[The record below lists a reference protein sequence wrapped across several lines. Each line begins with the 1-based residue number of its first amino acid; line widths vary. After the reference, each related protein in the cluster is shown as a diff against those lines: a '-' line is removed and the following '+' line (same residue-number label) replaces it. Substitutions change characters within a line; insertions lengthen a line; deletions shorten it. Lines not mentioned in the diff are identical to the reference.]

1 MDTVFGLM
9 PNVQEKIPKGWLA
22 YSKHGD
28 PLLGTPFICSKCPL
42 KKSLCRKINCE
53 TDWFTPHDLKCCIQ
67 NLGLRLRL
75 VIDLTA
81 TDRYYD
87 PGEFLTNGI
96 DVVKIPFN
104 FYNSNNGKEGLPAAN
119 VMEKFYETVDNF
131 IHRNRDP
138 NSVICVH
145 CTHGV
150 NRTGYF
156 ICKYLIER
164 KGWKPKKALEEFITT
179 RGHEISKEA
188 FVEDILKTTAS
199 SKSSMSLVM
208 ITGYPCSGKTMLARA
223 LKNALSEAEG
233 NNKQVL
239 HISDDDFPRFHRS
252 IYEKP
257 YEEGQLRSF
266 LKSEVVKNLKADTI
280 VIMDSLNYLKSF
292 RYELYCAAKAA
303 QVSYF
308 LIRCG
313 NNGWRSSFFNMIRP
327 QEMRYKLTTVHDLV
341 KRYELP
347 EDRNKWDQIQY
358 TFCLMEELV
367 PECAKKLY
375 PLILQGKKLT
385 SNRSTEAQPLA
396 SAQFLS
402 ELDRLTSAINTAIQE
417 RLSEN
422 PIGEGDQEEEAL
434 LTVEGV
440 DEPIKLKHVF
450 TAQFLADVK
459 RQFFAYVRMHPV
471 EDMKVVANMY
481 VHFINNTSP
490 ADYKLFHEG
499 NLKKKMYFSNQ
510 IDHFS
515 FFFQWKSVDT
525 KLYYVLSMLVYFPFE
540 EGHHHECA
548 DCVNGAIKKKQFSFF
563 GTSQKLS
570 RMMMNQRFVLYKP
583 SKRMSIKKV
592 IRGEVKEIYNKADQ
606 SPEAASSC
614 LPAFQL
620 QRLQKR
626 AHHLPSIMLICFWFF
641 YFFNFIHCQLPIPNP
656 FLQHSLGIQSFSTSG
671 FENLYPYGV
680 GTKDERLYDKEEQTG
695 RQIDLFS
702 FFPYYGARYN
712 YTMLSIHG
720 YIAFGN
726 LVEEGMDFS
735 FGSDI
740 ENWPEKAD
748 PALIAVYTCRQRS
761 SKLQRNFT
769 GVFYRVVFRKSMMS
783 LLADVSNPFLNNRNL
798 PRYIDGDGDDF
809 LDMIQEDLRKGMVG
823 ANSFHAD
830 MALVVTWQNVTFYQA
845 SSQDEDAG
853 KASKATYQAVL
864 ATDRAGQLSYAILNY
879 HTLGYA
885 GSDINGASRRGR
897 CKACAEFNGGNK
909 TGSVLVD
916 PVYSKMPMQLAM
928 MSSVP
933 HQARGRYL
941 FRVDDIVRKGG
952 CSNLTVGTYRLTI
965 YPDIVNSMGD
975 STVLVNGPCM
985 TSSDSPILY
994 VAENKP
1000 AHCTVKNAAIAECKM
1015 VRYFQWGVKYVYFSV
1030 RNIKTYIGSIYY
1042 VPSGLDP
1049 YALDLGQIHLWY
1061 MKDPPL
1067 QRRIR
1072 WYASNF
1078 TDNQLQ
1084 RIASLQLSVWGYKER
1099 RDDREM
1105 KFIPTLNRLSEFIT
1119 VSNTLDPRDE
1129 IGSYTLTKSTMKWLQ
1144 SIRYELLTY
1153 RFGFLKLS
1161 VRDDTQP
1168 YSEGTSIWSHP
1179 IPLIWFYDDEVNLEA
1194 IASQSCLEWFAED
1207 GQQWNFIRDTETNSS
1222 CPCRYEQALIDIGRF
1237 MPHPRCSQRFRNL
1250 NCDVYIGAKECF
1262 LSTNNVEGSYV
1273 THYGQVCCYDRDG
1286 YLMHTSYQTVV
1297 QVPDYPYNPGFPQRA
1312 YEFGTYPFT
1321 KQFELPTLSHYYHDI
1336 LPYFSCCKWS
1346 VEHCQFFYW
1355 RRPSSSCLEY
1365 QAPGIASI
1373 MGAGHVVTFDRFNYT
1388 FNQPGI
1394 YMFLHKP
1401 KQHASHHHWAVSPE
1415 VQIQI
1420 RLERYPDRSVDFG
1433 HRDTYQG
1440 RLVKPLDVAVVTG
1453 VAVQEG
1459 NAMESDRVLILLRK
1473 DTRRY
1478 KYRTHILVNDELR
1491 YFDTIKTQRFRG
1503 VTVYVNDWKEGQ
1515 SEVYVVLEHSR
1526 IGVRIRESYA
1536 MEITRQ
1542 LAFEESMGLLDVF
1555 LSIPPEFRLVQ
1566 DPLDNKAKFSDA
1578 VAGLAG
1584 TFSGTD
1590 KDDFLRPDRRTYQAP
1605 GDDEIAYEFANSWK
1619 VNNEQFADLF
1629 TLVTS
1634 DHRDWP
1640 EAELIGPV
1648 FPASQYYDNEAHS
1661 PQFTLEFNRRFESC
1675 DSPYFFKPDCPSFEA
1690 MQNIKAS
1697 CLQMYQCNY
1706 DSFELKQMIIGLQ
1719 TKQEYVH
1726 QLELHNSCGAVNVEY
1741 PDYLIINPATGKL
1754 YLEGDQVQFECY
1766 PTHWL
1771 KGTGEYTCKDGRW
1784 NQGWQPWCRSKQLET
1799 TLKILTI
1806 IFGIL
1811 LIIAVIGA
1819 IFFCCWL
1826 VKVGDRKRVR
1836 NVYRSG
1842 EPLSTKKLPSE
1853 RTIVFPPGP
1862 PGHPMDY
1869 APSTEV
1875 NNLRPVNNAQHRQQ
1889 GMNFFPATGDGST
1902 PSSRNSA
1909 TPTIGLKTLV

>member
-1 MDTVFGLM
+1 
-9 PNVQEKIPKGWLA
+9 
-22 YSKHGD
+22 
-28 PLLGTPFICSKCPL
+28 
-42 KKSLCRKINCE
+42 
-53 TDWFTPHDLKCCIQ
+53 
-67 NLGLRLRL
+67 
-75 VIDLTA
+75 
-81 TDRYYD
+81 
-87 PGEFLTNGI
+87 
-96 DVVKIPFN
+96 
-104 FYNSNNGKEGLPAAN
+104 
-119 VMEKFYETVDNF
+119 
-131 IHRNRDP
+131 
-138 NSVICVH
+138 
-145 CTHGV
+145 
-150 NRTGYF
+150 
-156 ICKYLIER
+156 
-164 KGWKPKKALEEFITT
+164 
-179 RGHEISKEA
+179 
-188 FVEDILKTTAS
+188 
-199 SKSSMSLVM
+199 MSLVM

-223 LKNALSEAEG
+223 LKNALTEAEG

-313 NNGWRSSFFNMIRP
+313 NKGWRSSFFNMIRP

-347 EDRNKWDQIQY
+347 EERNKWDQIQY

-396 SAQFLS
+396 SAEFLS

-422 PIGEGDQEEEAL
+422 PIGQKGDQEEEAL
-434 LTVEGV
+434 LTVEDV
-440 DEPIKLKHVF
+440 DEPIKLKHGF

-471 EDMKVVANMY
+471 EDAKVLAN
-481 VHFINNTSP
+481 I
-490 ADYKLFHEG
+490 L
-499 NLKKKMYFSNQ
+499 
-510 IDHFS
+510 
-515 FFFQWKSVDT
+515 
-525 KLYYVLSMLVYFPFE
+525 MLNI
-540 EGHHHECA
+540 
-548 DCVNGAIKKKQFSFF
+548 DCVVGVDGESAFCFVPAKQAYVDQESD
-563 GTSQKLS
+563 
-570 RMMMNQRFVLYKP
+570 
-583 SKRMSIKKV
+583 KR
-592 IRGEVKEIYNKADQ
+592 RG
-606 SPEAASSC
+606 
-614 LPAFQL
+614 
-620 QRLQKR
+620 
-626 AHHLPSIMLICFWFF
+626 
-641 YFFNFIHCQLPIPNP
+641 
-656 FLQHSLGIQSFSTSG
+656 G
-671 FENLYPYGV
+671 FENLYPYGA

-783 LLADVSNPFLNNRNL
+783 LLADVSNPFLNDRNL

-809 LDMIQEDLRKGMVG
+809 LDVIQEDLRKGMVG

-845 SSQDEDAG
+845 SSQDEDSG
-853 KASKATYQAVL
+853 KASVL
-864 ATDRAGQLSYAILNY
+864 LSSTDRAGQLSYAILNY

-1119 VSNTLDPRDE
+1119 VSNNLDPRDE
-1129 IGSYTLTKSTMKWLQ
+1129 IGSYTLTKSTMKWLE

-1179 IPLIWFYDDEVNLEA
+1179 IPLIWFYDDEVNLET

-1365 QAPGIASI
+1365 QPPGIASI

-1401 KQHASHHHWAVSPE
+1401 KQHASHHHWTVSPE

-1473 DTRRY
+1473 DTRRF

-1555 LSIPPEFRLVQ
+1555 LSIPPELRLVQ
-1566 DPLDNKAKFSDA
+1566 DPLDNKAKYSDA

-1584 TFSGTD
+1584 TFSGTH

-1675 DSPYFFKPDCPSFEA
+1675 DSAYFFKPDCPSFEV

-1726 QLELHNSCGAVNVEY
+1726 QLELRKAGMQHYNSCGAINVEY

-1826 VKVGDRKRVR
+1826 VKVGDRKRAR

-1842 EPLSTKKLPSE
+1842 EPLSTKKLSSE

-1862 PGHPMDY
+1862 GHPMDY
-1869 APSTEV
+1869 APPGQI

>member
-42 KKSLCRKINCE
+42 KKSLCKKINCE
-53 TDWFTPHDLKCCIQ
+53 TDWFTPHDLKCCIRD
-67 NLGLRLRL
+67 LGLSLRL

-87 PGEFLTNGI
+87 PSEFLTNGI

-104 FYNSNNGKEGLPAAN
+104 FYNSNNGKEGLPAAS

-223 LKNALSEAEG
+223 LKNALSEAED

-367 PECAKKLY
+367 PECVKKLY

-417 RLSEN
+417 RWSEN

-471 EDMKVVANMY
+471 EDMKVVAN
-481 VHFINNTSP
+481 I
-490 ADYKLFHEG
+490 
-499 NLKKKMYFSNQ
+499 
-510 IDHFS
+510 
-515 FFFQWKSVDT
+515 FFFRWKSVDT

-548 DCVNGAIKKKQFSFF
+548 DCVNGAKWGIFENNELI
-563 GTSQKLS
+563 KLS
-570 RMMMNQRFVLYKP
+570 QMMMNQRFVLYKP

-592 IRGEVKEIYNKADQ
+592 IRGEVVSKMGVIFIAQRVSELYLQAVGFKETYNKADQ

-671 FENLYPYGV
+671 YENLYPYGV

-853 KASKATYQAVL
+853 KA
-864 ATDRAGQLSYAILNY
+864 N
-879 HTLGYA
+879 
-885 GSDINGASRRGR
+885 
-897 CKACAEFNGGNK
+897 
-909 TGSVLVD
+909 
-916 PVYSKMPMQLAM
+916 
-928 MSSVP
+928 
-933 HQARGRYL
+933 
-941 FRVDDIVRKGG
+941 
-952 CSNLTVGTYRLTI
+952 RLTI

-1015 VRYFQWGVKYVYFSV
+1015 VRYFQW
-1030 RNIKTYIGSIYY
+1030 

-1129 IGSYTLTKSTMKWLQ
+1129 IGSYTLTKSTMKWLE

-1869 APSTEV
+1869 APPTQV

>member
-1 MDTVFGLM
+1 MS
-9 PNVQEKIPKGWLA
+9 NVQEKIPKGWLA
-22 YSKHGD
+22 YSKHGE

-42 KKSLCRKINCE
+42 KKTLCKKINCAAN
-53 TDWFTPHDLKCCIQ
+53 WFTPNDLKCSIQ
-67 NLGLRLRL
+67 SLGLRLRL
-75 VIDLTA
+75 VISLTA

-87 PGEFLTNGI
+87 PSEFLKNGI
-96 DVVKIPFN
+96 DVVRIPFN
-104 FYNSNNGKEGLPAAN
+104 FYNSNNGKEGLPPAD
-119 VMEKFYETVDNF
+119 VMEKFYEAVDNF
-131 IHRNRDP
+131 TRRNRDP

-156 ICKYLIER
+156 ICKLTCFTE
-164 KGWKPKKALEEFITT
+164 
-179 RGHEISKEA
+179 
-188 FVEDILKTTAS
+188 
-199 SKSSMSLVM
+199 SSMSLVV
-208 ITGYPCSGKTMLARA
+208 ITGYPCSGKTMLARV
-223 LKNALSEAEG
+223 LKNALSAAEG

-239 HISDDDFPRFHRS
+239 HISDDDFPSFHRS

-280 VIMDSLNYLKSF
+280 VIIDSLNYLKSF

-341 KRYELP
+341 NRYELP

-367 PECAKKLY
+367 SECVDKVC

-402 ELDRLTSAINTAIQE
+402 ELDLLTSAINTAIQE

-422 PIGEGDQEEEAL
+422 PIGEGDQDEKAL
-434 LTVEGV
+434 FTVEGV
-440 DEPIKLKHVF
+440 DEAIKLKHFF

-459 RQFFAYVRMHPV
+459 RQFFAYVRMHPI
-471 EDMKVVANMY
+471 EDVKVLANMTTND
-481 VHFINNTSP
+481 FRKEIE
-490 ADYKLFHEG
+490 KI
-499 NLKKKMYFSNQ
+499 YFSNQ
-510 IDHFS
+510 IDRFS
-515 FFFQWKSVDT
+515 FFFRWKIVDT
-525 KLYYVLSMLVYFPFE
+525 NKVALRLISLLVYFPFE

-548 DCVNGAIKKKQFSFF
+548 DCNWKYLKIMNELLYYCNLLLVLNFKMEKEKQFSSF

-570 RMMMNQRFVLYKP
+570 QMMLP
-583 SKRMSIKKV
+583 
-592 IRGEVKEIYNKADQ
+592 KETYNKADQ
-606 SPEAASSC
+606 SPEAASSLLAC
-614 LPAFQL
+614 FSASKTTETCAQ
-620 QRLQKR
+620 
-626 AHHLPSIMLICFWFF
+626 HLPSIMLICFWFF
-641 YFFNFIHCQLPIPNP
+641 YLFNFIHCQLPIPNP
-656 FLQHSLGIQSFSTSG
+656 FSQHTIQSFTTSG
-671 FENLYPYGV
+671 FENLYPYGT

-798 PRYIDGDGDDF
+798 PRYVDGDGDDF
-809 LDMIQEDLRKGMVG
+809 LDMIQEDLKKGMVG

-853 KASKATYQAVL
+853 KAT
-864 ATDRAGQLSYAILNY
+864 TDRAGQLSYAILNY

-1030 RNIKTYIGSIYY
+1030 RNIKSYIGSIYY

-1119 VSNTLDPRDE
+1119 VSNNLDPREE
-1129 IGSYTLTKSTMKWLQ
+1129 IGSYTLTKSTMKWLE

-1168 YSEGTSIWSHP
+1168 YSEGTSVWSHP
-1179 IPLIWFYDDEVNLEA
+1179 IPLIWFYDDEVNLES
-1194 IASQSCLEWFAED
+1194 IASQFCLEWFAED

-1365 QAPGIASI
+1365 QPPGIASI

-1401 KQHASHHHWAVSPE
+1401 KQHAGGHHHRAVSPE

-1453 VAVQEG
+1453 VALQEG
-1459 NAMESDRVLILLRK
+1459 SAMESDRVLILLRK

-1555 LSIPPEFRLVQ
+1555 LSIPPEFRLMQ
-1566 DPLDNKAKFSDA
+1566 DPLDNKAKFADA

-1648 FPASQYYDNEAHS
+1648 FPASQYYDSEAHS
-1661 PQFTLEFNRRFESC
+1661 PQFTWEFNKRFESC
-1675 DSPYFFKPDCPSFEA
+1675 DSAYFFKPDCPSFEA
-1690 MQNIKAS
+1690 MQNIKAG

-1726 QLELHNSCGAVNVEY
+1726 QIELRKAGMQYYNSCGAINVEY

-1862 PGHPMDY
+1862 GHPMDY
-1869 APSTEV
+1869 APPAQV
-1875 NNLRPVNNAQHRQQ
+1875 NSLRPVNNAVQHRQQ
-1889 GMNFFPATGDGST
+1889 GMNFFPSTGDGST

>member
-42 KKSLCRKINCE
+42 KKSLCKKINCE
-53 TDWFTPHDLKCCIQ
+53 TDWFTPHDLKCCIRD
-67 NLGLRLRL
+67 LGLSLRL

-87 PGEFLTNGI
+87 PSEFLTNGI

-104 FYNSNNGKEGLPAAN
+104 FYNSNNGKEGLPAAS

-223 LKNALSEAEG
+223 LKNALSEAED

-367 PECAKKLY
+367 PECVKKLY

-417 RLSEN
+417 RWSEN

-471 EDMKVVANMY
+471 EDMKVVAN
-481 VHFINNTSP
+481 I
-490 ADYKLFHEG
+490 
-499 NLKKKMYFSNQ
+499 
-510 IDHFS
+510 
-515 FFFQWKSVDT
+515 FFFRWKSVDT

-548 DCVNGAIKKKQFSFF
+548 DCVNGAKWGIFENNELI
-563 GTSQKLS
+563 KLS
-570 RMMMNQRFVLYKP
+570 QMMMNQRFVLYKP

-592 IRGEVKEIYNKADQ
+592 IRGEVVSKMGVIFIAQRVSELYLQAVGFKETYNKADQ

-671 FENLYPYGV
+671 YENLYPYGV

-830 MALVVTWQNVTFYQA
+830 MALVVTWQN
-845 SSQDEDAG
+845 
-853 KASKATYQAVL
+853 KATYQA
-864 ATDRAGQLSYAILNY
+864 
-879 HTLGYA
+879 
-885 GSDINGASRRGR
+885 
-897 CKACAEFNGGNK
+897 AEFNGGNK

-1129 IGSYTLTKSTMKWLQ
+1129 IGSYTLTKSTMKWLE

-1784 NQGWQPWCRSKQLET
+1784 NQGWQPWCRCERVEKLNCKCENIIYIYTFLFSAKQLET

-1869 APSTEV
+1869 APPTQV

>member
-42 KKSLCRKINCE
+42 KKSLCKKINCE
-53 TDWFTPHDLKCCIQ
+53 TDWFTPHDLKCCIRD
-67 NLGLRLRL
+67 LGLSLRL

-87 PGEFLTNGI
+87 PSEFLTNGI

-104 FYNSNNGKEGLPAAN
+104 FYNSNNGKEGLPAAS

-223 LKNALSEAEG
+223 LKNALSEAED

-367 PECAKKLY
+367 PECVKKLY

-417 RLSEN
+417 RWSEN

-471 EDMKVVANMY
+471 EDMKVVAN
-481 VHFINNTSP
+481 I
-490 ADYKLFHEG
+490 
-499 NLKKKMYFSNQ
+499 
-510 IDHFS
+510 
-515 FFFQWKSVDT
+515 FFFRWKSVDT

-548 DCVNGAIKKKQFSFF
+548 DCVNGAKWGIFENNELI
-563 GTSQKLS
+563 KLS
-570 RMMMNQRFVLYKP
+570 QMMMNQRFVLYKP

-592 IRGEVKEIYNKADQ
+592 IRGEVVSKMGVIFIAQRVSELYLQAVGFKETYNKADQ

-671 FENLYPYGV
+671 YENLYPYGV

-1129 IGSYTLTKSTMKWLQ
+1129 IGSYTLTKSTMKWLE

-1869 APSTEV
+1869 APPTQV

>member
-42 KKSLCRKINCE
+42 KKSLCKKINCE
-53 TDWFTPHDLKCCIQ
+53 TDWFTPHDLKCCIRD
-67 NLGLRLRL
+67 LGLSLRL

-87 PGEFLTNGI
+87 PSEFLTNGI

-104 FYNSNNGKEGLPAAN
+104 FYNSNNGKEGLPAAS

-223 LKNALSEAEG
+223 LKNALSEAED

-367 PECAKKLY
+367 PECVKKLY

-417 RLSEN
+417 RWSEN

-471 EDMKVVANMY
+471 EDMKVVAN
-481 VHFINNTSP
+481 I
-490 ADYKLFHEG
+490 
-499 NLKKKMYFSNQ
+499 
-510 IDHFS
+510 
-515 FFFQWKSVDT
+515 FFFRWKSVDT

-548 DCVNGAIKKKQFSFF
+548 DCVNGAKWGIFENNELI
-563 GTSQKLS
+563 KLS
-570 RMMMNQRFVLYKP
+570 QMMMNQRFVLYKP

-592 IRGEVKEIYNKADQ
+592 IRGEVVSKMGVIFIAQRVSELYLQAVGFKETYNKADQ

-671 FENLYPYGV
+671 YENLYPYGV

-830 MALVVTWQNVTFYQA
+830 MALVVTWQN
-845 SSQDEDAG
+845 
-853 KASKATYQAVL
+853 KATYQA
-864 ATDRAGQLSYAILNY
+864 
-879 HTLGYA
+879 
-885 GSDINGASRRGR
+885 
-897 CKACAEFNGGNK
+897 AEFNGGNK

-1129 IGSYTLTKSTMKWLQ
+1129 IGSYTLTKSTMKWLE

-1869 APSTEV
+1869 APPTQV

>member
-1 MDTVFGLM
+1 LM
-9 PNVQEKIPKGWLA
+9 L
-22 YSKHGD
+22 
-28 PLLGTPFICSKCPL
+28 
-42 KKSLCRKINCE
+42 
-53 TDWFTPHDLKCCIQ
+53 
-67 NLGLRLRL
+67 
-75 VIDLTA
+75 
-81 TDRYYD
+81 
-87 PGEFLTNGI
+87 
-96 DVVKIPFN
+96 
-104 FYNSNNGKEGLPAAN
+104 
-119 VMEKFYETVDNF
+119 
-131 IHRNRDP
+131 
-138 NSVICVH
+138 
-145 CTHGV
+145 
-150 NRTGYF
+150 
-156 ICKYLIER
+156 
-164 KGWKPKKALEEFITT
+164 
-179 RGHEISKEA
+179 
-188 FVEDILKTTAS
+188 
-199 SKSSMSLVM
+199 
-208 ITGYPCSGKTMLARA
+208 
-223 LKNALSEAEG
+223 
-233 NNKQVL
+233 
-239 HISDDDFPRFHRS
+239 
-252 IYEKP
+252 
-257 YEEGQLRSF
+257 
-266 LKSEVVKNLKADTI
+266 NLKVEKETI
-280 VIMDSLNYLKSF
+280 
-292 RYELYCAAKAA
+292 
-303 QVSYF
+303 
-308 LIRCG
+308 
-313 NNGWRSSFFNMIRP
+313 
-327 QEMRYKLTTVHDLV
+327 
-341 KRYELP
+341 
-347 EDRNKWDQIQY
+347 
-358 TFCLMEELV
+358 
-367 PECAKKLY
+367 
-375 PLILQGKKLT
+375 
-385 SNRSTEAQPLA
+385 
-396 SAQFLS
+396 
-402 ELDRLTSAINTAIQE
+402 
-417 RLSEN
+417 
-422 PIGEGDQEEEAL
+422 
-434 LTVEGV
+434 
-440 DEPIKLKHVF
+440 
-450 TAQFLADVK
+450 
-459 RQFFAYVRMHPV
+459 
-471 EDMKVVANMY
+471 
-481 VHFINNTSP
+481 
-490 ADYKLFHEG
+490 
-499 NLKKKMYFSNQ
+499 
-510 IDHFS
+510 
-515 FFFQWKSVDT
+515 FFF
-525 KLYYVLSMLVYFPFE
+525 
-540 EGHHHECA
+540 C
-548 DCVNGAIKKKQFSFF
+548 FF
-563 GTSQKLS
+563 GTSPKLS
-570 RMMMNQRFVLYKP
+570 QIMP

-592 IRGEVKEIYNKADQ
+592 IRGEVKETYNKADH

-626 AHHLPSIMLICFWFF
+626 AHHLPSIMLICLWFF

-656 FLQHSLGIQSFSTSG
+656 FSQHSLGIQSFSTSG
-671 FENLYPYGV
+671 FENLYPYGA

-783 LLADVSNPFLNNRNL
+783 LLADVSNPFLNDRNL

-809 LDMIQEDLRKGMVG
+809 LDVIQEDLRKGMVG

-845 SSQDEDAG
+845 SSQDEDSG

-1119 VSNTLDPRDE
+1119 VSNNLDPRDE
-1129 IGSYTLTKSTMKWLQ
+1129 IGSYTLTKSTMKWLE

-1179 IPLIWFYDDEVNLEA
+1179 IPLIWFYDDEVNLET

-1365 QAPGIASI
+1365 QPPGIASI

-1401 KQHASHHHWAVSPE
+1401 KQQASHHHWTVSPE

-1473 DTRRY
+1473 DTRRF

-1555 LSIPPEFRLVQ
+1555 LSIPPELRLVQ
-1566 DPLDNKAKFSDA
+1566 DPLDNKAKYSDA

-1584 TFSGTD
+1584 TFSGTH

-1675 DSPYFFKPDCPSFEA
+1675 DSAYFFKPDCPSFEV

-1726 QLELHNSCGAVNVEY
+1726 QLELRKAGMQHYNSCGAINVEY

-1826 VKVGDRKRVR
+1826 VKVGDRKRAR

-1842 EPLSTKKLPSE
+1842 EPLSTKKLSSE

-1862 PGHPMDY
+1862 GHPMDY
-1869 APSTEV
+1869 APPGQI

>member
-1 MDTVFGLM
+1 L
-9 PNVQEKIPKGWLA
+9 
-22 YSKHGD
+22 H
-28 PLLGTPFICSKCPL
+28 
-42 KKSLCRKINCE
+42 
-53 TDWFTPHDLKCCIQ
+53 
-67 NLGLRLRL
+67 
-75 VIDLTA
+75 
-81 TDRYYD
+81 
-87 PGEFLTNGI
+87 
-96 DVVKIPFN
+96 
-104 FYNSNNGKEGLPAAN
+104 
-119 VMEKFYETVDNF
+119 
-131 IHRNRDP
+131 
-138 NSVICVH
+138 
-145 CTHGV
+145 
-150 NRTGYF
+150 
-156 ICKYLIER
+156 
-164 KGWKPKKALEEFITT
+164 
-179 RGHEISKEA
+179 
-188 FVEDILKTTAS
+188 
-199 SKSSMSLVM
+199 
-208 ITGYPCSGKTMLARA
+208 
-223 LKNALSEAEG
+223 
-233 NNKQVL
+233 VL
-239 HISDDDFPRFHRS
+239 F
-252 IYEKP
+252 
-257 YEEGQLRSF
+257 
-266 LKSEVVKNLKADTI
+266 
-280 VIMDSLNYLKSF
+280 
-292 RYELYCAAKAA
+292 
-303 QVSYF
+303 
-308 LIRCG
+308 
-313 NNGWRSSFFNMIRP
+313 
-327 QEMRYKLTTVHDLV
+327 
-341 KRYELP
+341 
-347 EDRNKWDQIQY
+347 
-358 TFCLMEELV
+358 
-367 PECAKKLY
+367 
-375 PLILQGKKLT
+375 
-385 SNRSTEAQPLA
+385 
-396 SAQFLS
+396 
-402 ELDRLTSAINTAIQE
+402 
-417 RLSEN
+417 
-422 PIGEGDQEEEAL
+422 
-434 LTVEGV
+434 
-440 DEPIKLKHVF
+440 
-450 TAQFLADVK
+450 
-459 RQFFAYVRMHPV
+459 
-471 EDMKVVANMY
+471 
-481 VHFINNTSP
+481 
-490 ADYKLFHEG
+490 
-499 NLKKKMYFSNQ
+499 
-510 IDHFS
+510 
-515 FFFQWKSVDT
+515 
-525 KLYYVLSMLVYFPFE
+525 
-540 EGHHHECA
+540 
-548 DCVNGAIKKKQFSFF
+548 
-563 GTSQKLS
+563 
-570 RMMMNQRFVLYKP
+570 
-583 SKRMSIKKV
+583 
-592 IRGEVKEIYNKADQ
+592 
-606 SPEAASSC
+606 
-614 LPAFQL
+614 
-620 QRLQKR
+620 
-626 AHHLPSIMLICFWFF
+626 
-641 YFFNFIHCQLPIPNP
+641 
-656 FLQHSLGIQSFSTSG
+656 
-671 FENLYPYGV
+671 
-680 GTKDERLYDKEEQTG
+680 
-695 RQIDLFS
+695 
-702 FFPYYGARYN
+702 
-712 YTMLSIHG
+712 
-720 YIAFGN
+720 
-726 LVEEGMDFS
+726 
-735 FGSDI
+735 
-740 ENWPEKAD
+740 
-748 PALIAVYTCRQRS
+748 
-761 SKLQRNFT
+761 
-769 GVFYRVVFRKSMMS
+769 
-783 LLADVSNPFLNNRNL
+783 
-798 PRYIDGDGDDF
+798 DF
-809 LDMIQEDLRKGMVG
+809 L
-823 ANSFHAD
+823 
-830 MALVVTWQNVTFYQA
+830 
-845 SSQDEDAG
+845 
-853 KASKATYQAVL
+853 
-864 ATDRAGQLSYAILNY
+864 
-879 HTLGYA
+879 
-885 GSDINGASRRGR
+885 
-897 CKACAEFNGGNK
+897 
-909 TGSVLVD
+909 
-916 PVYSKMPMQLAM
+916 
-928 MSSVP
+928 
-933 HQARGRYL
+933 
-941 FRVDDIVRKGG
+941 
-952 CSNLTVGTYRLTI
+952 
-965 YPDIVNSMGD
+965 
-975 STVLVNGPCM
+975 
-985 TSSDSPILY
+985 
-994 VAENKP
+994 
-1000 AHCTVKNAAIAECKM
+1000 
-1015 VRYFQWGVKYVYFSV
+1015 
-1030 RNIKTYIGSIYY
+1030 

-1119 VSNTLDPRDE
+1119 VSNNLDPREE
-1129 IGSYTLTKSTMKWLQ
+1129 IGSYTLTKSTMKWLE

-1168 YSEGTSIWSHP
+1168 YSEGTSVWSHP
-1179 IPLIWFYDDEVNLEA
+1179 IPLIWFYDDEVNLES

-1336 LPYFSCCKWS
+1336 LPYFTCCKWS

-1365 QAPGIASI
+1365 QPPGIASI

-1401 KQHASHHHWAVSPE
+1401 KQHAGGHHHRAVSPE

-1453 VAVQEG
+1453 VALQEG
-1459 NAMESDRVLILLRK
+1459 SAMESDRVLILLRK

-1478 KYRTHILVNDELR
+1478 KYRTHVLVNDELR

-1555 LSIPPEFRLVQ
+1555 LSIPPEFRLMQ
-1566 DPLDNKAKFSDA
+1566 DPLDNKAKFADA

-1661 PQFTLEFNRRFESC
+1661 PQFTWEFNKRFESC
-1675 DSPYFFKPDCPSFEA
+1675 DSAYFFKPDCPSFEA
-1690 MQNIKAS
+1690 MQNIKAG

-1726 QLELHNSCGAVNVEY
+1726 QIELRKAGMQYYNSCGAINVEY

-1862 PGHPMDY
+1862 GHPMDY
-1869 APSTEV
+1869 APLTQV
-1875 NNLRPVNNAQHRQQ
+1875 NSLRPVNNAVQHRQQ
-1889 GMNFFPATGDGST
+1889 GMNFFPSTGDGST